1 VKIKNKGM
9 NTKKVMAFHS
19 YKGGT
24 GKTTC
29 VVNLAAIYASLGL
42 KVCLLDFDVYAPSL
56 TSYFEVSPKYFIHD
70 ILSGDAGIDDA
81 FVDYSS
87 KIKADGE
94 LHIAFSSPAK
104 EDIHALEIQYDNKFQ
119 LKALKEFLSIKRRL
133 VDKEGFDYILIDTS
147 PGIRYWSI
155 NALAVA
161 DILFLMLKINN
172 MDING
177 TKKMITEIYDSL
189 TRFGLNT
196 HLILNKVPGASPI
209 DELNQNL
216 FEEIKSEIEEILNLP
231 VFLSIPCF
239 CDIQFN
245 RSEFL
250 SAIYRPEHPF
260 SMKIREIPELLTK
273 T

>member
-1 VKIKNKGM
+1 MM

-29 VVNLAAIYASLGL
+29 VVNLAALYASLGF
-42 KVCLLDFDVYAPSL
+42 KVCLIDFDIYAPSL
-56 TSYFEVSPKYFIHD
+56 TSYFNASPKYYIHD
-70 ILSGDAGIDDA
+70 LLSSEAGIHDVL
-81 FVDYSS
+81 VDYSK
-87 KIKADGE
+87 KIKVDGE
-94 LHIAFSSPAK
+94 LHIAFSSPSK
-104 EDIHALEIQYDNKFQ
+104 EDIHGVEINYDNNFQ
-119 LKALKEFLSIKRRL
+119 LKALKQFLTIKRQL
-133 VDKEGFDYILIDTS
+133 LEKEGFDYILVDTS

-155 NALAVA
+155 NALATA

-177 TKKMITEIYDSL
+177 TKTMISEIYDSL
-189 TRFGLNT
+189 TRYGLST

-209 DELNQNL
+209 NAYNTENFNETQLD
-216 FEEIKSEIEEILNLP
+216 IENTLNLP

-245 RSEFL
+245 RDEFL
-250 SAIYRPEHPF
+250 WALNKPDHPF
-260 SMKIREIPELLTK
+260 SMKLREIPSLLAK
-273 T
+273 IK

>member
-1 VKIKNKGM
+1 M
-9 NTKKVMAFHS
+9 NSKKVMAFHS

-56 TSYFEVSPKYFIHD
+56 TSYFGVSPNYYIHD
-70 ILSGDAGIDDA
+70 LLTGQVGIHDVL
-81 FVDYSS
+81 VDYSK
-87 KIKADGE
+87 KIKVDGE

-104 EDIHALEIQYDNKFQ
+104 DDIQALEMQYDNNFQ
-119 LKALKEFLSIKRRL
+119 LKALREFLSIKRRL
-133 VDKEGFDYILIDTS
+133 LDREGFDYILIDSS

-209 DELNQNL
+209 NEFNTGL
-216 FEEIKSEIEEILNLP
+216 FEEIKSEIEGTLSLP

-245 RSEFL
+245 RKEFL
-250 SAIYRPEHPF
+250 SAITRPEHPF
-260 SMKIREIPELLTK
+260 SKKIREIPELLTNNL
-273 T
+273 